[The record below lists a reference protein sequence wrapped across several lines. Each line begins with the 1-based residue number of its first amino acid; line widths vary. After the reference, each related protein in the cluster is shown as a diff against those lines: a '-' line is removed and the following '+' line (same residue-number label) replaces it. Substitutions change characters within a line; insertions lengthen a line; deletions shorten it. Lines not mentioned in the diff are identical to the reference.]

1 MLKFLFSLSSLLL
14 FFQLHAQDAGPLT
27 VSIDGLKAKNKGQLI
42 IMIFDQEE
50 GFPKVIDNAKYQGK
64 IKQIQT
70 ETSYTFPNIPYGNY
84 AISVFLDENKNGKM
98 DSNMIGFPKEP
109 IGATNLKRLGRP
121 SFSKA
126 TVAFSAAAS
135 SFTIKLLNN

>member
-70 ETSYTFPNIPYGNY
+70 ETSYTFPNIP
-84 AISVFLDENKNGKM
+84 
-98 DSNMIGFPKEP
+98 
-109 IGATNLKRLGRP
+109 
-121 SFSKA
+121 
-126 TVAFSAAAS
+126 
-135 SFTIKLLNN
+135 